1 MRVKCVDVYKLS
13 ELSEKAQKKAILKHC
28 NINVDHDW
36 WDYTYHDAE
45 RVKIKITG
53 FDIGRSED
61 CTGDFMDRAEESAL
75 AIVAEHGP
83 DCETRKT
90 AENYLKER
98 SALLVTAEKDEDTDD
113 ISREAEHQLEDLDR
127 AFLRSI
133 LGDYLITL
141 RKEYEYLTS
150 EEQIRESIEANEME
164 FTIDGKGA

>member
-1 MRVKCVDVYKLS
+1 MRVKCVNVYKLS
-13 ELSEKAQKKAILKHC
+13 ELSEQAQKKAILKHC
-28 NINVDHDW
+28 DINVDHDW
-36 WDYTYHDAE
+36 WDFTYEDAE

-53 FDIGRSED
+53 FDIGRSND
-61 CTGDFMDRAEESAL
+61 CTGKFMGRAEESAL
-75 AIVAEHGP
+75 AIVADHGP

-98 SALLVTAEKDEDTDD
+98 SAFLATAEKDEDTDD

-141 RKEYEYLTS
+141 RKEYEYQTTD
-150 EEQIRESIEANEME
+150 EAIREVIEANEME
-164 FTIDGKGA
+164 FTEDGKDA